1 TWSQTSFTDGLNWTG
16 GQAPQSGTTYVV
28 DGLDLRTPGNSSSHT
43 FGGDSLTL
51 QNGGRLVMR
60 TNGSGVVTIPDL
72 YSNDGDISLALNG
85 TFTLAGSRTLQSGGL
100 DVVSGTSGRTLTI
113 TSQITGSGPLVIN
126 MANATDPTTLTNS
139 GNAHSGGTVVA
150 TGTLRAQT
158 IGALGTGEVVVAS
171 TATLNLDYTGA
182 DIINALSLDGGVTYV
197 APGEWGAVGSGA
209 ANTSARLT
217 GTGRLQVGGGG
228 QTTYVELT
236 ASDTWSQTS
245 FTDGTRWSDGLAPH
259 AGADYVVDGLDLR
272 TPGNTASHTWSGDAL
287 LLQDGGRLV
296 MRTTGSGV
304 VTIDDLY
311 SDAGYVTLAL
321 NGTFTL
327 AGNLTIQPG
336 GLTVSSGT
344 ANRTLTITSQIGG
357 PGALTVSMANAT
369 DHTTLTNAANAYS
382 GGTTVSV

>member
-1 TWSQTSFTDGLNWTG
+1 
-16 GQAPQSGTTYVV
+16 
-28 DGLDLRTPGNSSSHT
+28 
-43 FGGDSLTL
+43 
-51 QNGGRLVMR
+51 
-60 TNGSGVVTIPDL
+60 
-72 YSNDGDISLALNG
+72 
-85 TFTLAGSRTLQSGGL
+85 LAGSLTLQSGGL

-113 TSQITGSGPLVIN
+113 TSQIGGPGALVIN
-126 MANATDPTTLTNS
+126 MANATDHTTLTNS
-139 GNAHSGGTVVA
+139 GNTHSGGTVVA

-171 TATLNLDYTGA
+171 TATLHLDYTGA

-245 FTDGTRWSDGLAPH
+245 FTDGTRWSDGFAPH
-259 AGADYVVDGLDLR
+259 TGADYVVNGLDLR

-327 AGNLTIQPG
+327 AGDLTLQSG

-357 PGALTVSMANAT
+357 PGALSVSMPTAS
-369 DHTTLTNAANAYS
+369 DPTTLTDAANAAS
-382 GGTTVSV
+382 GGAPVSVGTLRARAIGALASGAVVIGSTATLTLDYTGTATVPALSLNGGTSNVSPGVWGAVGSGAANTSARLTGAGRLQVTGN